1 MSFAFW
7 KVHGSGNDFV
17 LVDGRRSAE
26 DWAAL
31 APPLCDRHYGVGAD
45 GVLVMASSS
54 IAPVRMRMYNPDGSE
69 AEMCG
74 NGLRCFARH
83 MVEQEGMVSLDGE
96 LAIETGAGVLSARF
110 RHAGGHVQAV
120 RIAMGEP
127 VFDPARIPVGVEG
140 PGPLQDLPLR
150 AAEEDLRLT
159 CLSMGNPHAVQ
170 FTETPVD
177 AYALERVGPQ
187 VERHALF
194 PQRTNFAI
202 VNVLAPDHLR
212 VRVWERGA
220 GLTLACGTGACAA
233 LVAARLHE
241 RAATRATVSLP
252 GGDLVIEW
260 DGAGPVFLEGPA
272 VTVYEGTWLTDG
284 HA

>member
-17 LVDGRRSAE
+17 LVDGRRSPE

-31 APPLCDRHYGVGAD
+31 APALCDRHYGVGAD
-45 GVLVMASSS
+45 GVLVIADSNV
-54 IAPVRMRMYNPDGSE
+54 APVRMRMYNPDGSE

-74 NGLRCFARH
+74 NGLCCFARH
-83 MVEQEGMVSLDGE
+83 MMEQEGMGSLDGE

-110 RHAGGHVQAV
+110 RHAGGLVQAV
-120 RIAMGEP
+120 RISMGEP
-127 VFDPARIPVGVEG
+127 VFDPASIPVGVDG
-140 PGPLQDLPLR
+140 SGPLHYLPLR

-233 LVAARLHE
+233 FVAARLHE
-241 RAATRATVSLP
+241 RAVTRATVSLP